1 MKIILI
7 HSKSLNVIEAK
18 EKVYKKYKDFFHS
31 IKCYVQHECEEYGE
45 VSKLSGHRK
54 ITMYTQLVESLIEM
68 IPLDDIEDI
77 INRAANRSLSKESIT
92 ELCFSAVIQESGNT
106 NSDPYYCRSYFTVS
120 RLKRELVEKTMES
133 MIQSLVSEMR
143 SEIHQ
148 HIAKNVKGKVGPIQF
163 LISLAFPTILN
174 SMILGVVIIVALWVN
189 SIAAL
194 IVYAFSIIASFLFAV
209 DVNSTSWRRK
219 IADKIHEHLSK
230 NKEKVLK
237 DMSSNIKRRCKET
250 IDQLRTFTR
259 HLKDFQRRIHLIDQ
273 DTG

>member
-1 MKIILI
+1 M
-7 HSKSLNVIEAK
+7 NVIEAK

-31 IKCYVQHECEEYGE
+31 KKCYVQHECEEYGE

-92 ELCFSAVIQESGNT
+92 LLCFSAVIQESGNT
-106 NSDPYYCRSYFTVS
+106 DSDPYYCRSFFTVS

-133 MIQSLVSEMR
+133 MRQSLVSEVR

-148 HIAKNVKGKVGPIQF
+148 HIAKNVKGKVGPFQF
-163 LISLAFPTILN
+163 FISLAFPTILN
-174 SMILGVVIIVALWVN
+174 SMILGVAISVALWVS

-194 IVYAFSIIASFLFAV
+194 IVSAFVITASFFFAV

-219 IADKIHEHLSK
+219 VADEIHENVSK

-259 HLKDFQRRIHLIDQ
+259 HLKDFQRRINLIDQ

>member
-1 MKIILI
+1 
-7 HSKSLNVIEAK
+7 
-18 EKVYKKYKDFFHS
+18 
-31 IKCYVQHECEEYGE
+31 
-45 VSKLSGHRK
+45 
-54 ITMYTQLVESLIEM
+54 MYTQLVESLIEM

-148 HIAKNVKGKVGPIQF
+148 HIATNVKGKVGPIQF

-194 IVYAFSIIASFLFAV
+194 IVYAFSISASFLFAV

-219 IADKIHEHLSK
+219 IADEIHEHLSK

-250 IDQLRTFTR
+250 FDQLRTFTR
-259 HLKDFQRRIHLIDQ
+259 DLKDFQRRIHLIDQ

>member
-1 MKIILI
+1 
-7 HSKSLNVIEAK
+7 
-18 EKVYKKYKDFFHS
+18 
-31 IKCYVQHECEEYGE
+31 
-45 VSKLSGHRK
+45 
-54 ITMYTQLVESLIEM
+54 MYTQLVESLIEM

-148 HIAKNVKGKVGPIQF
+148 HIATNVKGKVGPIQF

-174 SMILGVVIIVALWVN
+174 SMFLGVVIIVALWVN

-194 IVYAFSIIASFLFAV
+194 IVYAFSISASFFV
-209 DVNSTSWRRK
+209 C
-219 IADKIHEHLSK
+219 
-230 NKEKVLK
+230 
-237 DMSSNIKRRCKET
+237 RRC
-250 IDQLRTFTR
+250 QLYIVEEKNSR
-259 HLKDFQRRIHLIDQ
+259 
-273 DTG
+273 